1 MPGSV
6 KDMQNTL
13 WTKNF
18 TIITLGT
25 VISAIGGVAMGFAL
39 SFVVF
44 DHTGSTLMMALFA
57 AASSLPGIILP
68 VLLSPYLDNF
78 LRKPVIVGL
87 DYLSA
92 VIYLL
97 FGLYLL
103 KHSFSLPLYLLF
115 SLACGSIGSV
125 YNLAYESLYPNLI
138 PEGFAQK
145 GYPVSGMLYPTVTMV
160 MTPVASILYTR
171 LGLGVLC
178 LGEGLLLAAAAS
190 VETQIKVEEHT
201 KPGGKFSFSDYI
213 GDFKEGFRYLKKEK
227 GLLRIYGY
235 MPITQGI
242 SQATEPLIRAWFR
255 TAPGLNLTMY
265 ALFTTAEF
273 IGRSIGGLV
282 HYKFEIPPEKRFS
295 LAYLVY
301 VTYNIMDTVL
311 LWLGFPLMLVNRGI
325 CGFLGINSATLRA
338 SSVQNYLPDNMRAKV
353 NAVFNML
360 YALVPT
366 LLTLAVGA
374 LGEMMDYR
382 LCVTLVSAAGLLP
395 CYLIMWRGREDVKKV
410 YNRKY

>member
-1 MPGSV
+1 M
-6 KDMQNTL
+6 KNTL

-44 DHTGSTLMMALFA
+44 DNTGSTLMMALFA

-78 LRKPVIVGL
+78 RRKPVIVGL

-145 GYPVSGMLYPTVTMV
+145 GYTVSGMLYPTVTMV

-178 LGEGLLLAAAAS
+178 IGEGLLLAAAAS
-190 VETQIKVEEHT
+190 VETQIRVEEHT
-201 KPGGKFSFSDYI
+201 KPGGKFSFGDYI

-273 IGRSIGGLV
+273 IGRTIGGLV

>member
-1 MPGSV
+1 
-6 KDMQNTL
+6 MQNTL

-44 DHTGSTLMMALFA
+44 DNTGSTLMMALFA
-57 AASSLPGIILP
+57 AASSLPGVILP
-68 VLLSPYLDNF
+68 VLISPYLDNF
-78 LRKPVIVGL
+78 RRKPVIVGL

-115 SLACGSIGSV
+115 SLLCGSIGSV

-138 PEGFAQK
+138 PDGFAQK
-145 GYPVSGMLYPTVTMV
+145 GYTVSGMLYPTVTMV
-160 MTPVASILYTR
+160 MTPVASILYVK
-171 LGLGVLC
+171 LGLGILC
-178 LGEGLLLAAAAS
+178 IGEGLLLAAAAS
-190 VETQIKVEEHT
+190 VETQINVEEHI
-201 KPGGKFSFSDYI
+201 KPGEKFSFHDYI
-213 GDFKEGFRYLKKEK
+213 RDFREGFRYLKKEK

-235 MPITQGI
+235 MPITQGV

-273 IGRSIGGLV
+273 IGRTVGGLV

-301 VTYNIMDTVL
+301 VTYSIMDTVL
-311 LWLGFPLMLVNRGI
+311 LWLGFPLMLVNRGV

-374 LGEMMDYR
+374 LGEVMDYR

>member
-1 MPGSV
+1 MPRSV
-6 KDMQNTL
+6 KDMKNTL

-25 VISAIGGVAMGFAL
+25 VISAVGGVAMGFAL

-44 DHTGSTLMMALFA
+44 DNTGSTMMMALFA

-78 LRKPVIVGL
+78 RRKPVIVGL

-115 SLACGSIGSV
+115 SLLCGSIGSV

-145 GYPVSGMLYPTVTMV
+145 GYTVSGMLYPTVTMV

-190 VETQIKVEEHT
+190 VETQIRVEEHT
-201 KPGGKFSFSDYI
+201 KPGGKFSFGDYL

-273 IGRSIGGLV
+273 IGRTVGGLI
-282 HYKFEIPPEKRFS
+282 HYKVEIPPEKRFS

-311 LWLGFPLMLVNRGI
+311 LWLGFPLMLLNRGI
-325 CGFLGINSATLRA
+325 CGFLGINSATLRE

-374 LGEMMDYR
+374 LGEVMDYR

>member
-1 MPGSV
+1 M
-6 KDMQNTL
+6 KKTL

-44 DHTGSTLMMALFA
+44 DNTGSTLMMALFA
-57 AASSLPGIILP
+57 AASSLPGILLP

-78 LRKPVIVGL
+78 RRKPVIVGL

-103 KHSFSLPLYLLF
+103 KHEFNLPLYLLF
-115 SLACGSIGSV
+115 SLLCGSIGSV
-125 YNLAYESLYPNLI
+125 YNLAYDSLYPNLI

-145 GYPVSGMLYPTVTMV
+145 GYTVSGMLYPTVTMV

-201 KPGGKFSFSDYI
+201 KPGGKFSFGDYL

-273 IGRSIGGLV
+273 IGRTAGGLI
-282 HYKFEIPPEKRFS
+282 HYKVEIPPEKRFS

-366 LLTLAVGA
+366 ILTLVVGA
-374 LGEMMDYR
+374 LGEVMDYR

-395 CYLIMWRGREDVKKV
+395 CYLIMWRGREDVKRV

>member
-1 MPGSV
+1 
-6 KDMQNTL
+6 MQNTL

-44 DHTGSTLMMALFA
+44 DNTGSTLMMALFA
-57 AASSLPGIILP
+57 AASSLPGVILP
-68 VLLSPYLDNF
+68 VLISPYLDNF
-78 LRKPVIVGL
+78 RRKPVIVEL

-115 SLACGSIGSV
+115 SLLCGSIGSV

-145 GYPVSGMLYPTVTMV
+145 GYTVSGMLYPTVTMV
-160 MTPVASILYTR
+160 MTPVASILYTQ

-190 VETQIKVEEHT
+190 VETQINVEEHI
-201 KPGGKFSFSDYI
+201 KPGGKFSFHDYI
-213 GDFKEGFRYLKKEK
+213 RDFREGFRYLEKEK

-235 MPITQGI
+235 MPITQGV

-273 IGRSIGGLV
+273 IGRTVGGLV

-311 LWLGFPLMLVNRGI
+311 LWLGFPLMLVNRGV

-374 LGEMMDYR
+374 LGEVMDYR

>member
-1 MPGSV
+1 M
-6 KDMQNTL
+6 KNTL

-44 DHTGSTLMMALFA
+44 DNTGSTLMMALFA

-78 LRKPVIVGL
+78 RRKPVIVGL

-138 PEGFAQK
+138 PEGFAQR
-145 GYPVSGMLYPTVTMV
+145 GYTVSGMLYPTVTMV

-178 LGEGLLLAAAAS
+178 IGEGLLLAAAAS

-242 SQATEPLIRAWFR
+242 SQATGPLIRAWFR

>member
-1 MPGSV
+1 M
-6 KDMQNTL
+6 KNTL

-25 VISAIGGVAMGFAL
+25 VISAVGGVAMGFAL

-78 LRKPVIVGL
+78 RRKPVIVGL

-92 VIYLL
+92 VLYLL

-103 KHSFSLPLYLLF
+103 KHTFSLPLYLLF

-125 YNLAYESLYPNLI
+125 YNLAYDSLYPNLI

-145 GYPVSGMLYPTVTMV
+145 GYTVSGMLYPTVTMV

-178 LGEGLLLAAAAS
+178 LSEGLLLAAAAT
-190 VETQIKVEEHT
+190 VETWIQVEEHT
-201 KPGGKFSFSDYI
+201 KPGGKFSFREYI
-213 GDFKEGFRYLKKEK
+213 GDFREGFRYLKKEK

-265 ALFTTAEF
+265 ALFTTAQF
-273 IGRSIGGLV
+273 IGRTVGGLI

-301 VTYNIMDTVL
+301 VTYSIMDTVL

-325 CGFLGINSATLRA
+325 CGFLGINSATLRE

-374 LGEMMDYR
+374 LGEVMDYR

-395 CYLIMWRGREDVKKV
+395 CYLLMWRGREDVKRV

>member
-1 MPGSV
+1 M
-6 KDMQNTL
+6 KNTL

-44 DHTGSTLMMALFA
+44 DNTGSTLMMALFA

-78 LRKPVIVGL
+78 RRKPVIVGL

-145 GYPVSGMLYPTVTMV
+145 GYTVSGMLYPTVTMV

-178 LGEGLLLAAAAS
+178 IGEGLLLAAAAS

-242 SQATEPLIRAWFR
+242 SQASEPLIRAWFR

-273 IGRSIGGLV
+273 IGRTIGGLV

-325 CGFLGINSATLRA
+325 CGFLGINSATLRE

>member
-1 MPGSV
+1 M
-6 KDMQNTL
+6 KNTL

-25 VISAIGGVAMGFAL
+25 VISAVGGVAMGFAL

-44 DHTGSTLMMALFA
+44 DNTGSTMMMALFA

-78 LRKPVIVGL
+78 RRKPVIVGL

-115 SLACGSIGSV
+115 SLLCGSIGSV

-145 GYPVSGMLYPTVTMV
+145 GYTVSGMLYPTVTMV

-171 LGLGVLC
+171 LGLGILC
-178 LGEGLLLAAAAS
+178 LGEGLLLAAAAT
-190 VETQIKVEEHT
+190 VETQIRVEEHT
-201 KPGGKFSFSDYI
+201 KPGGKFSFGDYL

-273 IGRSIGGLV
+273 IGRTVGGLI
-282 HYKFEIPPEKRFS
+282 HYKVEIPPEKRFS

-311 LWLGFPLMLVNRGI
+311 LWLGFPLMLLNRGI
-325 CGFLGINSATLRA
+325 CGFLGINSATLRE

-374 LGEMMDYR
+374 LGEVMDYR

>member
-1 MPGSV
+1 M
-6 KDMQNTL
+6 
-13 WTKNF
+13 
-18 TIITLGT
+18 
-25 VISAIGGVAMGFAL
+25 ISAIGGVAMGFAL

-44 DHTGSTLMMALFA
+44 DNTGSTLMMALFA

-78 LRKPVIVGL
+78 RRKPVIVGL

-115 SLACGSIGSV
+115 SLLCGSIGSV

-145 GYPVSGMLYPTVTMV
+145 GYTVSGMLYPTVTMV

-178 LGEGLLLAAAAS
+178 IGEGLLLAAAAS
-190 VETQIKVEEHT
+190 VETQIRVEEHT
-201 KPGGKFSFSDYI
+201 KPGGKFSFGDYL

-374 LGEMMDYR
+374 LGEVMDYR

>member
-1 MPGSV
+1 M
-6 KDMQNTL
+6 KNTL

-44 DHTGSTLMMALFA
+44 DNTGSTLMMALFA

-78 LRKPVIVGL
+78 RRKTVIVGL

-145 GYPVSGMLYPTVTMV
+145 GYTVSGMLYPTVTMV

-178 LGEGLLLAAAAS
+178 IGEGLLLAAAAS

-242 SQATEPLIRAWFR
+242 SQATGPLIRAWFR

>member
-1 MPGSV
+1 M
-6 KDMQNTL
+6 KNTL

-25 VISAIGGVAMGFAL
+25 VISAVGGVAMGFAL

-44 DHTGSTLMMALFA
+44 DNTGSTMMMALFA
-57 AASSLPGIILP
+57 AASSLPGIVLP

-78 LRKPVIVGL
+78 RRKPVIVGL

-115 SLACGSIGSV
+115 SLLCGSIGSV

-145 GYPVSGMLYPTVTMV
+145 GYTISGMLYPTVTMV

-178 LGEGLLLAAAAS
+178 LGEGLLLAAAAT
-190 VETQIKVEEHT
+190 VETQIRVEEHT
-201 KPGGKFSFSDYI
+201 KPGGKFSFGDYL

-242 SQATEPLIRAWFR
+242 SQATESLIRAWFR

-273 IGRSIGGLV
+273 IGRTVGGLI
-282 HYKFEIPPEKRFS
+282 HYKVEIPPEKRFS

-311 LWLGFPLMLVNRGI
+311 LWLGFPLMLLNRGI

-374 LGEMMDYR
+374 LGEVMDYR

>member
-1 MPGSV
+1 M
-6 KDMQNTL
+6 KNTL

-44 DHTGSTLMMALFA
+44 DNTGSTLMMALFA

-78 LRKPVIVGL
+78 RRKPVIVGL

-97 FGLYLL
+97 FGSYLL

-125 YNLAYESLYPNLI
+125 YNLAYDSLYPNLI

-145 GYPVSGMLYPTVTMV
+145 GYTVSGMLYPTVTMV

-178 LGEGLLLAAAAS
+178 IGEGLLLAAAAS
-190 VETQIKVEEHT
+190 VETRIKVEEYT
-201 KPGGKFSFSDYI
+201 KPGGKFSFGDYI

-273 IGRSIGGLV
+273 IGRTIGGLV

-374 LGEMMDYR
+374 LGEVMDYR

>member
-1 MPGSV
+1 M
-6 KDMQNTL
+6 KNTL

-44 DHTGSTLMMALFA
+44 DNTGSTLMMALFA

-78 LRKPVIVGL
+78 RRKPVIVGL

-145 GYPVSGMLYPTVTMV
+145 GYTVSGMLYPTVTMV

-178 LGEGLLLAAAAS
+178 IGEGLLLAAAAS
-190 VETQIKVEEHT
+190 VETQIRVEEHT

-273 IGRSIGGLV
+273 IGRTIGGLV

>member
-1 MPGSV
+1 M
-6 KDMQNTL
+6 KNTL

-44 DHTGSTLMMALFA
+44 DNTGSTLMMALFA

-78 LRKPVIVGL
+78 RRKPVIVGL

-97 FGLYLL
+97 FGSYLL

-145 GYPVSGMLYPTVTMV
+145 GYTVSGMLYPTVTMV

-178 LGEGLLLAAAAS
+178 IGEGLLLAAAAS
-190 VETQIKVEEHT
+190 VETQIRVEEHT

>member
-1 MPGSV
+1 M
-6 KDMQNTL
+6 KNTL

-25 VISAIGGVAMGFAL
+25 VISAVGGVAMGFAL

-44 DHTGSTLMMALFA
+44 DNTGSTMMMALFA

-78 LRKPVIVGL
+78 RRKPVIVGL

-115 SLACGSIGSV
+115 SLLCGSIGSV

-145 GYPVSGMLYPTVTMV
+145 GYTVSGMLYPTVTMV

-178 LGEGLLLAAAAS
+178 LGEGLLLAAAAT
-190 VETQIKVEEHT
+190 VETQIRVEEHT
-201 KPGGKFSFSDYI
+201 KPGGKFSFGDYL

-273 IGRSIGGLV
+273 IGRTVGGLI
-282 HYKFEIPPEKRFS
+282 HYKVEIPPEKRFS

-311 LWLGFPLMLVNRGI
+311 LWLGFPLMLLNRGI
-325 CGFLGINSATLRA
+325 CGFLGINSATLRE
-338 SSVQNYLPDNMRAKV
+338 SSVQNYLPDNRRAKV

-374 LGEMMDYR
+374 LGEVMDYR

>member
-1 MPGSV
+1 
-6 KDMQNTL
+6 MQNTL

-44 DHTGSTLMMALFA
+44 DNTGSTLMMALFA
-57 AASSLPGIILP
+57 AASSLPGVILP
-68 VLLSPYLDNF
+68 VLISPYLDNF
-78 LRKPVIVGL
+78 RRKPVIVGL

-115 SLACGSIGSV
+115 SLLCGSIGSV

-138 PEGFAQK
+138 PDGFAQK
-145 GYPVSGMLYPTVTMV
+145 GYTVSGMLYPTVTMV
-160 MTPVASILYTR
+160 MTPVASILYVK
-171 LGLGVLC
+171 LGLGILC
-178 LGEGLLLAAAAS
+178 IGEGLLLAAAAS
-190 VETQIKVEEHT
+190 VETQINVEEHI
-201 KPGGKFSFSDYI
+201 KPGGKFSFHDYI
-213 GDFKEGFRYLKKEK
+213 RDFREGFRYLKKEK

-235 MPITQGI
+235 MPITQGV

-273 IGRSIGGLV
+273 IGRTVGGLV

-301 VTYNIMDTVL
+301 VTYSIMDTVL
-311 LWLGFPLMLVNRGI
+311 LWLGFPLMLVNRGV

-374 LGEMMDYR
+374 LGEVMDYR

>member
-1 MPGSV
+1 M
-6 KDMQNTL
+6 KNTL

-44 DHTGSTLMMALFA
+44 DNTGSTLMMALFA

-78 LRKPVIVGL
+78 RRKPVIVGL

-145 GYPVSGMLYPTVTMV
+145 GYTVSGMLYPTVTMV

-178 LGEGLLLAAAAS
+178 IGEGLLLAAAAS

-242 SQATEPLIRAWFR
+242 SQATGPLIRAWFR

>member
-1 MPGSV
+1 M
-6 KDMQNTL
+6 KNTL

-44 DHTGSTLMMALFA
+44 DNTGSTLMMALFA

-78 LRKPVIVGL
+78 RRKPVIVGL

-145 GYPVSGMLYPTVTMV
+145 GYTVSGMLYPTVTMV

-178 LGEGLLLAAAAS
+178 IGEGLLLAAAAS
-190 VETQIKVEEHT
+190 VETQIRVEEHT

-273 IGRSIGGLV
+273 IGRTIGGLV

-311 LWLGFPLMLVNRGI
+311 LWLGFPLMLANRGI
-325 CGFLGINSATLRA
+325 CGFLGINSATLRE

>member
-1 MPGSV
+1 M
-6 KDMQNTL
+6 KNTL

-44 DHTGSTLMMALFA
+44 DNTGSTLMMALFA
-57 AASSLPGIILP
+57 AASSLPGILLP

-78 LRKPVIVGL
+78 RRKPVIVGL

-97 FGLYLL
+97 FGMYLL
-103 KHSFSLPLYLLF
+103 KHEFNLPLYLLF
-115 SLACGSIGSV
+115 SLLCGSIGSV
-125 YNLAYESLYPNLI
+125 YNLAYDSLYPNLI

-145 GYPVSGMLYPTVTMV
+145 GYTVSGMLYPTVTMV

-201 KPGGKFSFSDYI
+201 KPGGKFSFGDYL

-273 IGRSIGGLV
+273 IGRTAGGLI
-282 HYKFEIPPEKRFS
+282 HYKVEIPPEKRFS

-366 LLTLAVGA
+366 ILTLAVGA
-374 LGEMMDYR
+374 LGEVMDYR

>member
-1 MPGSV
+1 M
-6 KDMQNTL
+6 KNTL

-25 VISAIGGVAMGFAL
+25 VISAVGGVAMGFAL

-44 DHTGSTLMMALFA
+44 DNTGSTMMMALFA
-57 AASSLPGIILP
+57 AASSLPGIVLP

-78 LRKPVIVGL
+78 RRKPVIVGL

-115 SLACGSIGSV
+115 SLLCGSIGSV

-145 GYPVSGMLYPTVTMV
+145 GYTISGMLYPTVTMV

-190 VETQIKVEEHT
+190 VETQINVEEHI
-201 KPGGKFSFSDYI
+201 KPGRKFSFHDYI
-213 GDFKEGFRYLKKEK
+213 RDFREGFRYLKKEK

-273 IGRSIGGLV
+273 IGRTVGGLI
-282 HYKFEIPPEKRFS
+282 HYKVEIPPEKRFS

-311 LWLGFPLMLVNRGI
+311 LWLGFPLMLLNRGI
-325 CGFLGINSATLRA
+325 CGFLGINSATLRE

-374 LGEMMDYR
+374 LGEVMDYR

>member
-1 MPGSV
+1 
-6 KDMQNTL
+6 MQNTL

-44 DHTGSTLMMALFA
+44 DNTGSTLMMALFA
-57 AASSLPGIILP
+57 AASSLPGVILP
-68 VLLSPYLDNF
+68 VLISPYLDNF
-78 LRKPVIVGL
+78 RRKPVIVGL

-115 SLACGSIGSV
+115 SLLCGSIGSV

-145 GYPVSGMLYPTVTMV
+145 GYTVSGMLYPTVTMV
-160 MTPVASILYTR
+160 MTPVASILYTQ

-190 VETQIKVEEHT
+190 VETQINVEEHI
-201 KPGGKFSFSDYI
+201 KPGGKFSFHDYI
-213 GDFKEGFRYLKKEK
+213 RDFREGFRYLKKEK

-235 MPITQGI
+235 MPITQGV

-273 IGRSIGGLV
+273 IGRTVGGLV

-311 LWLGFPLMLVNRGI
+311 LWLGFPLMLVNRGV

-374 LGEMMDYR
+374 LGEVMDYR

>member
-1 MPGSV
+1 
-6 KDMQNTL
+6 MQNTL

-44 DHTGSTLMMALFA
+44 DNTGSTLMMALFA
-57 AASSLPGIILP
+57 AASSLPGVILP
-68 VLLSPYLDNF
+68 VLISPYLDNF
-78 LRKPVIVGL
+78 RRKPVIVGL

-115 SLACGSIGSV
+115 SLLCGSIGSV

-145 GYPVSGMLYPTVTMV
+145 GYTVSGMLYPTVTMV
-160 MTPVASILYTR
+160 MTPVASILYTQ

-190 VETQIKVEEHT
+190 VETQINVEEHI
-201 KPGGKFSFSDYI
+201 KPGGKFSFHDYI
-213 GDFKEGFRYLKKEK
+213 RDFREGFRYLKKEK

-235 MPITQGI
+235 MPITQGV

-273 IGRSIGGLV
+273 IGRTVGGLV

-301 VTYNIMDTVL
+301 VTYSIMDTVL
-311 LWLGFPLMLVNRGI
+311 LWLGFPLMLVNRGV

-366 LLTLAVGA
+366 LLTLVVGA
-374 LGEMMDYR
+374 LGEVMDYR

>member
-1 MPGSV
+1 M
-6 KDMQNTL
+6 KNTL

-44 DHTGSTLMMALFA
+44 DNTGSTLMMALFA

-78 LRKPVIVGL
+78 RRKPVIVGL

-145 GYPVSGMLYPTVTMV
+145 GYTVSGMLYPTVTMV

-178 LGEGLLLAAAAS
+178 IGEGLLLAAAAS
-190 VETQIKVEEHT
+190 VETQIRVEEHT
-201 KPGGKFSFSDYI
+201 KPGGKFSFSDYL

-301 VTYNIMDTVL
+301 VIYNIMDTVL